1 MQPTWLDLIY
11 LVLIV
16 AAPIAFELRG
26 GVARMKA
33 KIAAGVPNVRRKTY
47 LRTIAFQFALSLPV
61 VIGWIVTRRPWSALA
76 IVPPTSALRATASAA
91 IIVATAIF
99 GVLQMIS
106 IRKIAASDATK
117 ARYRGALAHVDFM
130 MPRDR
135 SEYRLFATLSVIA
148 GVCEEFLFRGYMIWV
163 LDAYMSFPL
172 AVLVSAAL
180 FGVAHTYQGRR
191 QAAKIGVI
199 AVLMN
204 VVVWL
209 GGWLVPAMVL
219 HAVFNAATG
228 RLAYV
233 VLRTPG
239 AEPVIG
245 SLS

>member
-1 MQPTWLDLIY
+1 MRPTSLDLIY

-16 AAPIAFELRG
+16 AAPVAFELRG

-47 LRTIAFQFALSLPV
+47 LRTIAFQFALALPV

-76 IVPPTSALRATASAA
+76 IVPPTSTLHATASAV
-91 IIVATAIF
+91 IIAATVAF
-99 GVLQMIS
+99 GAAQLIS
-106 IRKIAASDATK
+106 IRKLAASDEKK
-117 ARYRGALAHVDFM
+117 ASYRAALAHVEFM

-135 SEYRLFATLSVIA
+135 GEFRLFGTLSVIA
-148 GVCEEFLFRGYMIWV
+148 GVCEEFLFRGYMMWV
-163 LDAYMSFPL
+163 LVAYMSFPL

-180 FGVAHTYQGRR
+180 FGLAHIYQGRR

-204 VVVWL
+204 IVVWL

-233 VLRTPG
+233 VLRG
-239 AEPVIG
+239 AQAETDDAAV
-245 SLS
+245 

>member
-1 MQPTWLDLIY
+1 MRPTWLDLAY

-16 AAPIAFELRG
+16 AAPVAFELRG

-33 KIAAGVPNVRRKTY
+33 KVAAGVPHVRRRTY
-47 LRTIAFQFALSLPV
+47 QRTIAFQFALALPV
-61 VIGWIVTRRPWSALA
+61 VIGWLVTGRPWAALA
-76 IVPPTSALRATASAA
+76 IVPPTSALRATASAV
-91 IIVATAIF
+91 IIVATAVF
-99 GVLQMIS
+99 GAVQLRS
-106 IRKIAASDATK
+106 IGQIAASDEKK
-117 ARYRGALAHVDFM
+117 ARYRGALSHVEFM
-130 MPRDR
+130 MPRDDW
-135 SEYRLFATLSVIA
+135 EYRWFGTLSVVA

-163 LDAYMSFPL
+163 LVAYMSFPL

-180 FGVAHTYQGRR
+180 FGLAHIYQGRR

-204 VVVWL
+204 VIVWL

-233 VLRTPG
+233 VLRDAH
-239 AEPVIG
+239 AETDAAAV
-245 SLS
+245 